1 MEHLLTCRVCYDTF
15 DTDPSLYST
24 DEERRGS
31 HLPVFSAVCSHKI
44 CCSCLNDWQLSAS
57 SRSGRPPKWF
67 ACPWCKEEKAFNAVD
82 LKIDIFACECFA
94 RMKANGSLRKRKWT
108 DNAENKIHLVFP
120 FVAEEKTFEDACK
133 NLQELGGK
141 VPVDSEDGL
150 KWEAPVLRKGHGEDS
165 SLASH
170 SAAAAASASEDDGE
184 GGFSSTS
191 SAPSKTS
198 TRTHF
203 MTIRQD
209 EMERLEQG
217 KFLNGALINFFMRW

>member
-150 KWEAPVLRKGHGEDS
+150 KWG
-165 SLASH
+165 
-170 SAAAAASASEDDGE
+170 AALSTSKDDGD
-184 GGFSSTS
+184 GGFSSAA
-191 SAPSKTS
+191 SAPLKSGPPISS

-217 KFLNGALINFFMRW
+217 ELLNDTLIDFFMRW